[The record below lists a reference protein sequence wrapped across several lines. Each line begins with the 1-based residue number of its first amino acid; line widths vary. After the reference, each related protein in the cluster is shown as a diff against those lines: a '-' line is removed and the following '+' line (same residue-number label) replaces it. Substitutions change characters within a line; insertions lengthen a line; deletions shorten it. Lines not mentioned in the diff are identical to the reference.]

1 MRHATTL
8 LLLFC
13 VLAGCSTIDPYTRE
27 GVWRPR
33 GANDANLRLHVADP
47 QMLDRGVDDP
57 RADGQSVTAAI
68 QRHRTGRVHPLAA
81 ASVARLQATGTA
93 AAAPTGGAGDGG
105 R

>member
-1 MRHATTL
+1 MRRATAAVL
-8 LLLFC
+8 LLALS
-13 VLAGCSTIDPYTRE
+13 GCSAIDPYTRE

-57 RADGQSVTAAI
+57 RSDGQMTTAAI
-68 QRHRTGRVHPLAA
+68 QRLRTNRVHPLAA
-81 ASVARLQATGTA
+81 ASVARLQATGSA
-93 AAAPTGGAGDGG
+93 APAPTGMAGDGG

>member
-1 MRHATTL
+1 MRHATAML
-8 LLLFC
+8 LLI
-13 VLAGCSTIDPYTRE
+13 AIMGCSAIDPYTRE

-33 GANDANLRLHVADP
+33 GANDANLRLHVANP

-57 RADGQSVTAAI
+57 RSDGQMTAAAI
-68 QRHRTGRVHPLAA
+68 QRLRTNRVHPLAA

-93 AAAPTGGAGDGG
+93 GAAPSGGTGDGG

>member
-1 MRHATTL
+1 MRQASIL
-8 LLLFC
+8 LLL
-13 VLAGCSTIDPYTRE
+13 LGLGARSTTDPYMRE

-57 RADGQSVTAAI
+57 RADGQAVVAAI
-68 QRHRTGRVHPLAA
+68 HRHRTDRVRPLAA
-81 ASVARLQATGTA
+81 ASVARMQATGTA
-93 AAAPTGGAGDGG
+93 GAAPSGGAGDGG